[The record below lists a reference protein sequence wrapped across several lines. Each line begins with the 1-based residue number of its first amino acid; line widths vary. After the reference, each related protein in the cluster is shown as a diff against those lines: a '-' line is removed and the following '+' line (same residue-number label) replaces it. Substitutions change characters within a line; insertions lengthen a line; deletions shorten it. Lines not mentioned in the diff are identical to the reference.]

1 MRTALFTNFTDE
13 EFIGYWDGKGKK
25 FPPGA
30 QVWMP
35 EYLARHF
42 AKHLTNRELLR
53 TDKRGNLIYKGG
65 EKMTSPK
72 HPEQEKVFME
82 LFNKA
87 FKLDP
92 TEEAL
97 ASGGDD
103 VDALINSAN
112 KNRQE
117 GGTQPAK
124 GQKQD
129 PTQPQVIL
137 PPDGDEDDDSEESFQ
152 GKPVETGA

>member
-1 MRTALFTNFTDE
+1 MKTALFTNFTDE
-13 EFIGYWDGKGKK
+13 EFIGYWDGKAKK
-25 FPPGA
+25 FPAGS

-42 AKHLTNRELLR
+42 AKHLTNQELLR
-53 TDKRGNLIYKGG
+53 TDKKGNLIYKGG

-72 HPEQEKVFME
+72 HPEQEVLFTE

-87 FKLDP
+87 FKLDE
-92 TEEAL
+92 TEESL
-97 ASGGDD
+97 ANKDDD

-117 GGTQPAK
+117 RGAT
-124 GQKQD
+124 GQKID
-129 PTQPQVIL
+129 STQPQVIL
-137 PPDGDEDDDSEESFQ
+137 PPNDDEDDDSEESFQ